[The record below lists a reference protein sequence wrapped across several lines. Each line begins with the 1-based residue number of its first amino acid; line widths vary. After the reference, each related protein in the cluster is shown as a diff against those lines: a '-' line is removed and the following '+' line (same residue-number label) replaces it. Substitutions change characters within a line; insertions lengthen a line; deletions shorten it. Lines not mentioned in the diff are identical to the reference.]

1 MPAAADLMTPENCR
15 NPYPLYEA
23 LRRERPVCHVEPG
36 GLVAVSRYKDVEHVL
51 KHPETF
57 SSHGFRV
64 AWEPE
69 WVIDNP
75 LAHGIVAQ
83 DGAEHLRLRSVV
95 SRAFTPV
102 AIHRLSAQVRQTAEQ
117 LADALLEQGEADFM
131 DGFATPLPSRAMSGI
146 LGLDPSLERH
156 YKRWTEAVVGITP
169 VPLSEEHIHYTRATI
184 AEMKNHM
191 QQAIDERRHQ
201 PKDDLLGLIVRNK
214 ADGEPLSNSQ
224 MMALCFNLLTG
235 GLETTSFFFSN
246 AVRLLA
252 ERPDVHAQLRA
263 DRTLLPRFIE
273 EVLRYDGPV
282 RGLPRIVTSEVELS
296 GVRIERGACVLL
308 LVASANRDEAQFQAP
323 NHFDLQREQKGISFG
338 YGTHFCVGAFLARL
352 EAQAGLEAL
361 LDRFSGFSLV
371 PERLVWNR
379 GIITSGP
386 EKMPVRYLR
395 A

>member
-1 MPAAADLMTPENCR
+1 MHSTADLMTPENCR
-15 NPYPLYEA
+15 NPYPLYEE
-23 LRRERPVCHVEPG
+23 LRRDRPVCHVEPG

-51 KHPETF
+51 KHPEVF

-69 WVIDNP
+69 WVVDNP

-83 DGAEHLRLRSVV
+83 DGAEHLRLRSAV

-102 AIHRLSAQVRQTAEQ
+102 AINRLGAQVRETAAQ

-131 DGFATPLPSRAMSGI
+131 DGFATPLPARAMSGI

-169 VPLSEEHIHYTRATI
+169 VPLSEKHIHYTRATI
-184 AEMKNHM
+184 VEMKAHM
-191 QQAIDERRHQ
+191 QRAIDERRQQ
-201 PKDDLLGLIVRNK
+201 PTDDLLGLIVRGK
-214 ADGEPLSNSQ
+214 SDSEPLSNSQ

-246 AVRLLA
+246 AVRVLA
-252 ERPDVHAQLRA
+252 ERPDVYAQLRA
-263 DRTLLPRFIE
+263 DRTLLPQFIE

-282 RGLPRIVTSEVELS
+282 RGLPRIVTSDVELS

-338 YGTHFCVGAFLARL
+338 YGTHYCVGAFLARL

-361 LDRFSGFSLV
+361 LDRFSGFSLI

-386 EKMPVRYLR
+386 EKMPVRFLS